1 MTEYGSVVLTLSN
14 VLLPPEKLYPNPT
27 PSTIEGLPW
36 DVEYDLR
43 LIGCELIQT
52 ACLLLKLP
60 QTAVATGQVLF
71 HRYFYFSSFVRRP
84 MEIMAMACTN
94 LAAKI
99 EENARRVRDI
109 INVFHHIKQ
118 SRSGS
123 VFQPLLI
130 DQVYIDRKNEVIKA
144 ERRLLK
150 ELGFCVYVKHP
161 HKVIAMY
168 LKILE
173 KEREKDFVQTSW
185 NYMNDSLRTDIFLRF
200 PPETIAC
207 ACIDLAARNLQIALP
222 KNPPWYLIFGA
233 KPEEIRYIMIQ
244 ILRIYKH
251 RPKPLDELEK
261 IVNSIREKRENE
273 RRKFRPDFGNDSPAP
288 QQTIQTNISSTGVS
302 FSTPTNIQPEIA
314 SVIATTTTIVEE
326 VTKVTSESLN
336 GTTATTIIIK
346 QHDSETLRE
355 SSTNN
360 NNRHHHHHHHRRKRS
375 TTPSRSSSR
384 SYSRSPIHHSQKKK
398 KTSHRS
404 RSRSRSSSRRRHRHL
419 KDKRHHSSGYTS
431 SNHQKKDK
439 KQRTQD
445 DNYTSN
451 NIKYSTST
459 KDANNNIHQRSHRQ
473 SSKETNGV
481 PSSSS
486 NRKIIL
492 K

>member
-71 HRYFYFSSFVRRP
+71 HRYFYFSSFVRRH

-161 HKVIAMY
+161 HK
-168 LKILE
+168 
-173 KEREKDFVQTSW
+173 
-185 NYMNDSLRTDIFLRF
+185 
-200 PPETIAC
+200 
-207 ACIDLAARNLQIALP
+207 
-222 KNPPWYLIFGA
+222 
-233 KPEEIRYIMIQ
+233 
-244 ILRIYKH
+244 
-251 RPKPLDELEK
+251 
-261 IVNSIREKRENE
+261 
-273 RRKFRPDFGNDSPAP
+273 
-288 QQTIQTNISSTGVS
+288 
-302 FSTPTNIQPEIA
+302 
-314 SVIATTTTIVEE
+314 
-326 VTKVTSESLN
+326 
-336 GTTATTIIIK
+336 
-346 QHDSETLRE
+346 
-355 SSTNN
+355 
-360 NNRHHHHHHHRRKRS
+360 
-375 TTPSRSSSR
+375 
-384 SYSRSPIHHSQKKK
+384 
-398 KTSHRS
+398 
-404 RSRSRSSSRRRHRHL
+404 
-419 KDKRHHSSGYTS
+419 
-431 SNHQKKDK
+431 
-439 KQRTQD
+439 
-445 DNYTSN
+445 
-451 NIKYSTST
+451 
-459 KDANNNIHQRSHRQ
+459 
-473 SSKETNGV
+473 
-481 PSSSS
+481 
-486 NRKIIL
+486 
-492 K
+492 

>member
-375 TTPSRSSSR
+375 TTPS
-384 SYSRSPIHHSQKKK
+384 
-398 KTSHRS
+398 
-404 RSRSRSSSRRRHRHL
+404 
-419 KDKRHHSSGYTS
+419 
-431 SNHQKKDK
+431 
-439 KQRTQD
+439 
-445 DNYTSN
+445 
-451 NIKYSTST
+451 
-459 KDANNNIHQRSHRQ
+459 
-473 SSKETNGV
+473 
-481 PSSSS
+481 
-486 NRKIIL
+486 
-492 K
+492 